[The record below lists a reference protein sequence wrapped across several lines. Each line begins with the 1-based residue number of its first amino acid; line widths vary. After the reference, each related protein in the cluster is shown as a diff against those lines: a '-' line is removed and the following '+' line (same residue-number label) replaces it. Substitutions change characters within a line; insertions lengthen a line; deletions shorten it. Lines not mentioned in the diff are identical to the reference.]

1 MRKIQFAIVGFVTG
15 IMLGL
20 LLGLAEMRIFKQL
33 QNSMMLPF
41 VIGITILAAAITGVV
56 IGVKKSKI

>member
-41 VIGITILAAAITGVV
+41 VVGITILAAAIAGVV